1 MLDTASVLDTAH
13 ALDTAPVLPG
23 SRRAPWAALWPCR
36 AQAPCRAPARA
47 PWGRAALWSCGRQI
61 CTTFVHQLTGVT
73 AVMHQLFAVIHV
85 TDRGPRPSCISCYGF
100 IRCPVCSRLLRRA
113 TLRTSTSDMRHN
125 RLEMMVGCRPRAAP
139 VRQSWSDGIT
149 LLGYKSDRSTQN
161 LCSLTVQKSESGGVL
176 IRATLNPLPQTWL
189 KSIRYSFLASMLASG
204 GNELPIKRCS
214 DGSRA
219 RCATTWQ
226 IL

>member
-1 MLDTASVLDTAH
+1 MHFPLHRGLDVLYVHVCPGSRGDETRLILRACATTGAGGHPVLDTASVRDTAH

-61 CTTFVHQLTGVT
+61 RTTFVRHLTGVT

-85 TDRGPRPSCISCYGF
+85 ADRGPRPFCISCYGF

-125 RLEMMVGCRPRAAP
+125 CL
-139 VRQSWSDGIT
+139 
-149 LLGYKSDRSTQN
+149 
-161 LCSLTVQKSESGGVL
+161 
-176 IRATLNPLPQTWL
+176 
-189 KSIRYSFLASMLASG
+189 
-204 GNELPIKRCS
+204 
-214 DGSRA
+214 
-219 RCATTWQ
+219 
-226 IL
+226 